1 MTPCGRALAV
11 SIMAVRHVSPGSM
24 VNGAGVVAS
33 CRGMGK
39 TPCSAIKFLFT
50 TLATLQDGT
59 IEFVINYELLS
70 ELAGR
75 YGVATGYT
83 SAGGQ
88 YIVTPTSSILYILT
102 ALGVNVS
109 SDPSDEE
116 LTRLL
121 FE

>member
-1 MTPCGRALAV
+1 M
-11 SIMAVRHVSPGSM
+11 
-24 VNGAGVVAS
+24 
-33 CRGMGK
+33 
-39 TPCSAIKFLFT
+39 
-50 TLATLQDGT
+50 
-59 IEFVINYELLS
+59 INYELLS

-88 YIVTPTSSILYILT
+88 YIVTPTSSILYTLT

-116 LTRLL
+116 LTRHSSRSTRPVCHGRCPRAW
-121 FE
+121 